1 MKEKMKKEGRQKNL
15 NDEKEK
21 RKKIKVD
28 EVTWKREK
36 EIKGKEKYV
45 ENDAK

>member
-21 RKKIKVD
+21 RKKIKAD
-28 EVTWKREK
+28 EVTWKRERK
-36 EIKGKEKYV
+36 
-45 ENDAK
+45 